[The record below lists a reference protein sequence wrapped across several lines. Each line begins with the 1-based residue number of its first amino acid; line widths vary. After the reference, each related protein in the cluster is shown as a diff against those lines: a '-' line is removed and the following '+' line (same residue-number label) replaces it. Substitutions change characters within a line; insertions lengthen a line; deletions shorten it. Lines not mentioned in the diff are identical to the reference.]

1 MKKFIQLKD
10 NQNLDVTVFIEHI
23 SFIRNIENAYGYADG
38 NTIIYL
44 TDKTTFIYT
53 HSTYKEVLALIND

>member
-10 NQNLDVTVFIEHI
+10 NQNLDVTIFIEHI
-23 SFIRNIENAYGYADG
+23 SHIRNIEKGHGYAEG

-44 TDKTTFIYT
+44 IDKLSFIYT
-53 HSTYKEVLALIND
+53 HLTYNEVLDLING

>member
-23 SFIRNIENAYGYADG
+23 SFVRNIENGHGYAEG
-38 NTIIYL
+38 NTIIYM
-44 TDKTTFIYT
+44 TNKGYAFY
-53 HSTYKEVLALIND
+53 HV